1 METTFGQYL
10 RQLRESREPSISQEK
25 LGEMIGKK
33 KMTIS
38 LIENGK
44 NDPPQ
49 GKLLLSIATAL
60 NLSEEEKVFLFDY
73 AALPRGTV
81 PLDIL
86 DYFNNHPELRNAI
99 RRAQEKN
106 YTDADWLKEIR

>member
-1 METTFGQYL
+1 MKITFGQYL
-10 RQLRESREPSISQEK
+10 RQLRESREPSMSQEK
-25 LGEMIGKK
+25 LGELIGKK

-49 GKLLLSIATAL
+49 GELLFSISTAL
-60 NLSEEEKVFLFDY
+60 NLSEEEKVLLFDY
-73 AALPRGTV
+73 AAIPRGTI

-86 DYFNNHPELRNAI
+86 HYFNTHAELRNAI